1 MNFIDNIASVFGY
14 SKRISGIQTVIF
26 TGNGNTPAFE
36 IDLTSFYGLKDA
48 YEKCSPISTII
59 GKLATAMS
67 NGKWWIVD
75 ENDNDLRKAEK
86 KTSALLERPNPLQSW
101 TELMIQAETFRY
113 LYGEVFFYFSI
124 PEGFGAK
131 DASGVWVINPEYTDI
146 DYYGKMYDQR
156 NVENI
161 VKRYILRINN
171 DHREIK
177 PNEILHVKDIYQN
190 INFNPNDLRG
200 KSRLISLK
208 YEIKNIIQAQEA
220 IYSLNKDRGAQ
231 GILIN
236 RNRDESGNVP
246 LTKSRKD
253 DLQKQFNE
261 YGLSEKQKKVIISD
275 TDVDWKQISYNVR
288 DLMLFE
294 GMKANTENIA
304 DAFNYP
310 FELLANSK
318 GATFSNKSE
327 AEKIMYQ
334 DSVIPFSKIYAE
346 KFTSFFGL
354 KNSKII
360 IDFGEVECMKESRK
374 EEAGALQSLNS
385 ANETAYRNGVITVN
399 EWRRSIEMDEITGGD
414 VYNERKKEG

>member
-1 MNFIDNIASVFGY
+1 MGIQ
-14 SKRISGIQTVIF
+14 KISGIQTMIF
-26 TGNGNTPAFE
+26 TGNKKTPGFE

-59 GKLATAMS
+59 GKLAMAMS

-86 KTSALLERPNPLQSW
+86 KTSAMLERPNPLQSW

-124 PEGFGAK
+124 PEGFSAK
-131 DASGVWVINPEYTDI
+131 DASGVWAINPEYIDI

-156 NVENI
+156 NVGNI
-161 VKRYILRINN
+161 IRQYILQIDSDR
-171 DHREIK
+171 REVNA
-177 PNEILHVKDIYQN
+177 NEILHIKDVYQN

-236 RNRDESGNVP
+236 KNRDESGNVP
-246 LTKSRKD
+246 LMKSQKD
-253 DLQKQFNE
+253 ELQKQFNI

-275 TDVDWKQISYNVR
+275 ADVDWKQISYSVR

-294 GMKANTENIA
+294 GIKANIENIT

-318 GATFSNKSE
+318 GVTFSNKSE

-334 DSVIPFSKIYAE
+334 DAVIPFSKIYAE
-346 KFTSFFGL
+346 KFTHCFGL
-354 KNSKII
+354 EKSKII
-360 IDFGEVECMKESRK
+360 IDFGEVECMKESKK
-374 EEAGALQSLNS
+374 EEASALQSLNS
-385 ANETAYRNGVITVN
+385 ANEISYRNGIITKN
-399 EWRRSIEMDEITGGD
+399 EWRTSIEMDEMSGGD
-414 VYNERKKEG
+414 VYNEQSNEG